1 MSDENTSL
9 KADRFSPMPRYWLG
23 KVGGSP
29 WLLASATRVE
39 RWEVMLG
46 LPLPLGLP
54 RKPTAGEVIAAL
66 KIYIALVAMADDKKQ
81 ERNAG
86 KYCLRTTYE
95 EIQLY
100 LKLSRAMVCEGLKL
114 LEAADAIE
122 RLGYKP
128 LVYRIKGLDP
138 TKPDEWKG
146 HVKLPKGHLFGMR
159 RYSRELPIML
169 AHYPSRGKAAMNGL
183 VIYLL
188 LLSVCQRDT
197 NVSLISYDQIQK
209 RTGLFSTDVRQ
220 AIDILVNHDLISVL
234 RVTDETTLEAFGL
247 PLPAQALKGSPN
259 VYLIKGVKGRRY
271 NERINTM
278 ENYVALANSQ
288 QAKQDFSE

>member
-1 MSDENTSL
+1 MSDQNTGL
-9 KADRFSPMPRYWLG
+9 REDRFSPIPRYWLG

-29 WLLASATRVE
+29 WALASVTRVK
-39 RWEVMLG
+39 RWELLLG
-46 LPLPLGLP
+46 LPLPLGLL
-54 RKPTAGEVIAAL
+54 RKPTAGDVIAAL

-86 KYCLRTTYE
+86 KHCLRTTYE

-100 LKLSRAMVCEGLKL
+100 LTLSRAKVCEGLKL

-138 TKPDEWKG
+138 QRPEEWKG

-159 RYSRELPIML
+159 RFLSNHPIML
-169 AHYPSRGKAAMNGL
+169 AEYPSRGQTAMNGL

-197 NVSLISYDQIQK
+197 NISVISYDRMME
-209 RTGLFSTDVRQ
+209 RTGLSSKDIRQ
-220 AIDILVNHDLISVL
+220 AIDVLINHDLISVL
-234 RVTDETTLEAFGL
+234 RITDESTLEAFGL
-247 PLPAQALKGSPN
+247 PMPAQALKGTPN
-259 VYLIKGVKGRRY
+259 VYLIKGVKGRKY
-271 NERINTM
+271 NERINTL
-278 ENYVALANSQ
+278 EDYAKLTANHQAQ
-288 QAKQDFSE
+288 QDLSD

>member
-1 MSDENTSL
+1 MSDQSTSL
-9 KADRFSPMPRYWLG
+9 REDRFSPIPRYWLG
-23 KVGGSP
+23 KERCSP
-29 WLLASATRVE
+29 WALAKVTRTDPLTVS
-39 RWEVMLG
+39 LG
-46 LPLPLGLP
+46 VPLPMGLS
-54 RKPTAGEVIAAL
+54 KTPTAGQVIAAL

-81 ERNAG
+81 ERNVG
-86 KYCLRTTYE
+86 KHCLRTTYE

-138 TKPDEWKG
+138 KKPEEWKG

-159 RYSRELPIML
+159 RYSSDLPIML
-169 AHYPSRGKAAMNGL
+169 ADYPSRGKAAMNGL

-209 RTGLFSTDVRQ
+209 RAGLFSKDVRQ

-247 PLPAQALKGSPN
+247 PLPTQALKGSPN

-271 NERINTM
+271 NERINTL
-278 ENYVALANSQ
+278 ENYAALTANH
-288 QAKQDFSE
+288 QATQDFSE